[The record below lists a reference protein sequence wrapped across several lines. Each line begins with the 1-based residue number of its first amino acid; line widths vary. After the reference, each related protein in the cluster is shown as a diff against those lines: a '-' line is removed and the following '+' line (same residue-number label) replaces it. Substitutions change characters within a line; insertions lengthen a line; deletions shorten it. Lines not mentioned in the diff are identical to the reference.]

1 VLMKVRSFRTA
12 TAADAEALRDLEQVA
27 NLAALGHVFDPREFP
42 FPAQAVLDRWRAVLA
57 ERSVTVDVADGSPGL
72 VVFAAYDRT
81 TLRHLAVHPKWWG
94 RGVGSTAVDRA
105 VTRIRAG
112 GVVPRLWCLV
122 DNERALALYRR
133 LGWEATGAER
143 QAEWPPYP
151 TEIEMVL
158 QGSARE

>member
-1 VLMKVRSFRTA
+1 M
-12 TAADAEALRDLEQVA
+12 
-27 NLAALGHVFDPREFP
+27 
-42 FPAQAVLDRWRAVLA
+42 LDRWRAVLA
-57 ERSVTVDVADGSPGL
+57 DQSVTVDVADGPPGL

-81 TLRHLAVHPKWWG
+81 TLRHLAVHPEWWG

-105 VTRIRAG
+105 VTRIEPAAWSPG
-112 GVVPRLWCLV
+112 CGAWSTTSGP
-122 DNERALALYRR
+122 LALYRR

-158 QGSARE
+158 QGSDRE